1 MRSSRALIALGSNLG
16 DRRAFLEQAIEALAQ
31 TPGLVVHAVSSFHET
46 RPEGGPECQG
56 DYLNAAAIL
65 ETMLSPAGL
74 LRVMLEIE
82 NRLGRTRE
90 LRFGPRTIDLD
101 LVLFGD
107 RILDEPGLIV
117 PHPRFRDRRFVL
129 GPLAEIAPEAVDPT
143 SGRTVAELLRELDRA
158 AAESASPQP

>member
-31 TPGLVVHAVSSFHET
+31 TPGLVVRAVSSFHET
-46 RPEGGPECQG
+46 RPEGGPKSQG

-74 LRVMLEIE
+74 LRVMLDVES
-82 NRLGRTRE
+82 RLGRTRE

-117 PHPRFRDRRFVL
+117 PHPRFRERRFVL
-129 GPLAEIAPEAVDPT
+129 GPLAEIAPEDVDPA

-158 AAESASPQP
+158 EAESASPHP